1 MHQRPKT
8 GDGARRY
15 LQHRGEARTAGGRRR
30 DRGAAVR
37 AGEVGEAHVDAAPRG
52 AIDPIRDLLG
62 QVANEGAIIDRHDQ
76 RCLRPPD
83 KSNQR
88 VCHRLRRLAAVLQK
102 GQREIAPAHPL
113 PPVPIALGHSTRVL
127 YPSFRIRLSTPIPVA
142 QDLSPLRSWAT
153 GFVREWGAR
162 PWESVSLGMATYHS
176 VNT

>member
-8 GDGARRY
+8 GDRASRY
-15 LQHRGEARTAGGRRR
+15 LQHRGEARAAPSRRR
-30 DRGAAVR
+30 DRGAAVGT
-37 AGEVGEAHVDAAPRG
+37 GEVGEAHVDAAGRG
-52 AIDPIRDLLG
+52 AIDRICDLLG
-62 QVANEGAIIDRHDQ
+62 HVTNEGAIVDRHDKG
-76 RCLRPPD
+76 CLGSRD
-83 KSNQR
+83 KGNQR
-88 VCHRLRRLAAVLQK
+88 ICDRLRRLGAVLQK